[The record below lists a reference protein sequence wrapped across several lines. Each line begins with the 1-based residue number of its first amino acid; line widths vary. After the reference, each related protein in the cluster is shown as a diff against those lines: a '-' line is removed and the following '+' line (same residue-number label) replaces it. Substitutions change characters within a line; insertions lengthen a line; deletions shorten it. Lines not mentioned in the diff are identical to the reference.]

1 MSRQMATSFS
11 EALTPLARR
20 MLPAVRDIEIL
31 RVAAQLDGDDFTVAA
46 KKARDA
52 ALAWA
57 KRRAGGSLPKDAW
70 DHLDFE
76 LLAGGRNSAGVRFKT
91 GTADLWAM
99 RAEDPDKDVAGRIWT
114 TEIVIGGE
122 VGKRPHLSLRL
133 IVSTAEPEFSIEPHV
148 PGTVLQMISTTGL
161 VRAGR
166 VLRDVPVA
174 PRTENDAEDLCDH
187 LEDPDRRLPIFV
199 VTLPEG
205 EAAQPL
211 INDTEVAKA
220 TAGMARVVRLPAELT
235 WVLTKRFGKFRSVFD
250 GAVRAYLPGFSNSD
264 DPYRHRLFLAAP
276 LQDAENA
283 RQCGI
288 WLRRLAA
295 DLSTSTTRLGKDVLD
310 FATVRTASRRLRA
323 TNLAEQKAPD
333 AALLAI
339 AQELIDSLE
348 KQLTDKDKEVEYY
361 SIEAVSAEERAQAA
375 EQENRSLLFKMRLL
389 QDALARGGETPTA
402 EPPLP
407 LEWSEFTDWL
417 DLTFP
422 DRVVLTPAAR
432 RMVRSPEFEDVV
444 QVARA
449 IAWLATDQHLRRI
462 NGGGSTRD
470 EMIETGVYNAY
481 CGGDSYQT
489 LWQGRRYEVDQHI
502 KNGGNARD
510 PKRCLRIYYFWEPDL
525 QQTVIDHLP
534 AHRHTSGT

>member
-1 MSRQMATSFS
+1 MSTTFS

-20 MLPAVRDIEIL
+20 MPRPVRDIEIL
-31 RVAAQLDGDDFTVAA
+31 RVAAQLDGEDFAVSAT
-46 KKARDA
+46 KARNA

-57 KRRAGGSLPKDAW
+57 KKRAGGNLPKDAW

-76 LLAGGRNSAGVRFKT
+76 LLAGGRNSAAVRFKT
-91 GTADLWAM
+91 ETADLWAL

-122 VGKRPHLSLRL
+122 VGKRPQLSLRL

-148 PGTVLQMISTTGL
+148 PGTVLQMISAPGL

-166 VLRDVPVA
+166 VLRDLPVT

-187 LEDPDRRLPIFV
+187 LEDPERRLPIFV

-211 INDTEVAKA
+211 INDAEVAKA
-220 TAGMARVVRLPAELT
+220 TAGLARVVRLPANLT
-235 WVLTKRFGKFRSVFD
+235 WVLTKRFGKYRSVFD

-276 LQDAENA
+276 LREAENA
-283 RQCGI
+283 RACGV

-295 DLSTSTTRLGKDVLD
+295 DLSTSTTRLGKDVVD
-310 FATVRTASRRLRA
+310 FAAVRTASRRLRA
-323 TNLAEQKAPD
+323 SNLAEQKAPD
-333 AALLAI
+333 AELLAI
-339 AQELIDSLE
+339 TQELIDSLE
-348 KQLTDKDKEVEYY
+348 KQLTNKDKEVEYY
-361 SIEAVSAEERAQAA
+361 SAEAVATEERAQAA
-375 EQENRSLLFKMRLL
+375 EQENRSLLFKIRTL
-389 QDALARGGETPTA
+389 QDALARGGDTPTA

-407 LEWSEFTDWL
+407 QDWSEFPDWL
-417 DLTFP
+417 DQTFP
-422 DRVVLTPAAR
+422 DRIVLTPAAR
-432 RMVRSPEFEDVV
+432 RMVRSPEFEDFAL
-444 QVARA
+444 VARA
-449 IAWLATDQHLRRI
+449 ITWLATDQHLRRI

-470 EMIETGVYNAY
+470 ETIENGVYNAY
-481 CGGDSYQT
+481 CGGDTYQT
-489 LWQGRRYEVDQHI
+489 LWQGRRYAVDQHV
-502 KNGGNARD
+502 KNGGNTHD

-525 QQTVIDHLP
+525 QQTVIDHLT
-534 AHRHTSGT
+534 AHRHTSAT

>member
-1 MSRQMATSFS
+1 MATTFS

-20 MLPAVRDIEIL
+20 MPQAVRDVEIL
-31 RVAAQLDGDDFTVAA
+31 RVAAQLDGDDFVKSA

-52 ALAWA
+52 ALTWA
-57 KRRAGGSLPKDAW
+57 KRRAGGNLPKEAW

-91 GTADLWAM
+91 ETADLWGI

-114 TEIVIGGE
+114 TEIIIGGE

-148 PGTVLQMISTTGL
+148 PGTVLQMISATGL

-166 VLRDVPVA
+166 VLRDVPVT

-205 EAAQPL
+205 EAAEPL
-211 INDTEVAKA
+211 INDAELAKA
-220 TAGMARVVRLPAELT
+220 TAGIARVVRLPADLT

-276 LQDAENA
+276 LHDAENA
-283 RQCGI
+283 RLCGT

-295 DLSTSTTRLGKDVLD
+295 DLSTSTTRLGRDVLE
-310 FATVRTASRRLRA
+310 FAAVRTASRRLRA
-323 TNLAEQKAPD
+323 SNLAEQKAPD
-333 AALLAI
+333 AELVAI
-339 AQELIDSLE
+339 AQELINSLE
-348 KQLTDKDKEVEYY
+348 RQLTDKEKEVEYY
-361 SIEAVSAEERAQAA
+361 SAEAVSAEERAQAA

-389 QDALARGGETPTA
+389 QDALARGGDTPTA

-407 LEWSEFTDWL
+407 QEWSEFTDWL

-432 RMVRSPEFEDVV
+432 RMVRSPEFEDVM

-449 IAWLATDQHLRRI
+449 ITWLANDQHLRRI

-481 CGGDSYQT
+481 CGGDTYQT

-525 QQTVIDHLP
+525 QKTVIDHLP
-534 AHRHTSGT
+534 AHRHTSAT